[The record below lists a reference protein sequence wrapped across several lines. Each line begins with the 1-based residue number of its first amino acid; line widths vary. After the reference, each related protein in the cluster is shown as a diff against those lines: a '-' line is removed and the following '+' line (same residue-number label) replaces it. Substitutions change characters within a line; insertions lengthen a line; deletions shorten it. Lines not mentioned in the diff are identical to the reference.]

1 MQHLQVFLKGRKKE
15 IQKDRPCPPPLPL
28 SISIKI
34 ENTLTGTEEREMLRS
49 SQACRRERDRVSERE
64 NNIILKAITMNSPQ
78 FRHESAPLSLTGG
91 RKKRERKEKGG
102 REKKNSTLRRIPM
115 SDRRL
120 ISAPGRILQTRL

>member
-1 MQHLQVFLKGRKKE
+1 MW
-15 IQKDRPCPPPLPL
+15 
-28 SISIKI
+28 
-34 ENTLTGTEEREMLRS
+34 
-49 SQACRRERDRVSERE
+49 ERE

-91 RKKRERKEKGG
+91 EKKRKKRKKKGMKKKNEKK
-102 REKKNSTLRRIPM
+102 KKNSTLRRIPM

>member
-1 MQHLQVFLKGRKKE
+1 MW
-15 IQKDRPCPPPLPL
+15 
-28 SISIKI
+28 
-34 ENTLTGTEEREMLRS
+34 
-49 SQACRRERDRVSERE
+49 ERE

-91 RKKRERKEKGG
+91 KKKEKEKEKKGN
-102 REKKNSTLRRIPM
+102 EKKEKKKNSTLRRIPM